1 MPVAG
6 VPLLNRPQRVPSSN
20 PRVRP
25 ETQYRDQHVIR
36 LLACT
41 AASLCIAIGAVK
53 LWPVVRDHA
62 PREPIYSTSGPE
74 IIAIDDILPTT
85 QPVQPPPPPA
95 PLPPI
100 VVPDDTILEEDLTF
114 DEDFLRTDEIGL
126 AHEVTPGDAAETEGA
141 SVRAESDPKPIRIA
155 APEYTRAAKRKNI
168 RAEIVVAVVIDRHGR
183 VEQSTIVD
191 RFLLSEDDGL
201 RQRVEELGYG
211 LEESAVTAAERCL
224 FRPARVNGLP
234 VRSQH
239 ELSFKFGV

>member
-1 MPVAG
+1 M
-6 VPLLNRPQRVPSSN
+6 SN
-20 PRVRP
+20 PKIRP
-25 ETQYRDQHVIR
+25 EAQYRSQHILR

-41 AASLCIAIGAVK
+41 AAALGIAIGMVK
-53 LWPVVRDHA
+53 LWPVAEHA
-62 PREPIYSTSGPE
+62 PREAIYSISGPE

-85 QPVQPPPPPA
+85 QPAQPPPPPA

-114 DEDFLRTDEIGL
+114 DEDFLRMDDIGL
-126 AHEVTPGDAAETEGA
+126 THEVTPGDVAETEGA
-141 SVRAESDPKPIRIA
+141 SVRAESAPKPIRIA

-168 RAEIVVAVVIDRHGR
+168 RAEIIIAVVIDQQGR

-191 RFLLSEDDGL
+191 RFLLGEDNDP

-211 LEESAVTAAERCL
+211 LEESAVTAAKRCL

>member
-1 MPVAG
+1 MP
-6 VPLLNRPQRVPSSN
+6 LSN
-20 PRVRP
+20 PQASP
-25 ETQYRDQHVIR
+25 EAQYRDQHIIR

-41 AASLCIAIGAVK
+41 AASLCIAIGMVE

-62 PREPIYSTSGPE
+62 PREIIYTSSGPE

-85 QPVQPPPPPA
+85 QPAQLPPPPV

-114 DEDFLRTDEIGL
+114 DEDFLRMDDIGL
-126 AHEVTPGDAAETEGA
+126 AHEVTPGDVAETEGA
-141 SVRAESDPKPIRIA
+141 SARAESDPKPIRIA

-183 VEQSTIVD
+183 VEQSTITD